1 MRACK
6 SLARRFA
13 CSKSSRDAMNFLPCP
28 AQFGQ
33 VVRQDVQYVSGLAPR
48 ESIVLPESYRSCRA
62 TQIEYRFAARPN
74 RGPAGDHSGRSQPA
88 PINSENRGH
97 LSILPDFLSAWVKM
111 HSLPSVAGS
120 RSEEHTSEL

>member
-1 MRACK
+1 
-6 SLARRFA
+6 
-13 CSKSSRDAMNFLPCP
+13 MNFLPCP

-74 RGPAGDHSGRSQPA
+74 HMDVGRPVIIRVDHNPR
-88 PINSENRGH
+88 
-97 LSILPDFLSAWVKM
+97 LSTQRTVGTCLFYLIS
-111 HSLPSVAGS
+111 
-120 RSEEHTSEL
+120 